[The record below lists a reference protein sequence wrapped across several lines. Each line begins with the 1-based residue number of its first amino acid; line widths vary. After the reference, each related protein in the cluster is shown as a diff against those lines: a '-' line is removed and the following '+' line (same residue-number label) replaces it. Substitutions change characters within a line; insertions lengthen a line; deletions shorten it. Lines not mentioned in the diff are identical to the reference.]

1 MPAKKET
8 KETKAKKPPAK
19 KKSAT
24 EEKALK
30 EYKDSVK
37 KELEEKSRVTME
49 PVLPEPKAI
58 LLLPDADHLMK
69 LATTFAKSALFPG
82 VTTEFEAAAII
93 EYGRELNMMPITA
106 LQTIFPIPSKRGT
119 RLCIKSEALLAM
131 AQRRGVKVEILRRDA
146 KGCKM
151 KFSRKG
157 QPDHIEEF
165 TEEDA
170 KRADLLGKD
179 NWMKYPKAMY
189 SWRCVSGG
197 LKIFDPSVSL
207 GLPTM
212 EEIEDLE
219 ESPLVKEADIK
230 VVSTEPL
237 EPEKPTVAFTKSK
250 DQPVETKEEKDEVI
264 DAEVVDEKKEETEA
278 PQEPAETTHETE
290 ERQTVEKQKEMVV
303 QDLKEYLE
311 GAGVDTQLFKLFLGE
326 ELQPKKA
333 DREFVGLKF
342 GNWSFT
348 EGKLEDIQL
357 LLLNIAWAVD
367 EFHESKTF
375 KMEAQK
381 KSPDEHKTEEKKEP
395 F

>member
-1 MPAKKET
+1 MPAKEEK
-8 KETKAKKPPAK
+8 KETKAKKTPAK
-19 KKSAT
+19 KKAT
-24 EEKALK
+24 RE
-30 EYKDSVK
+30 
-37 KELEEKSRVTME
+37 KELKKYEKEAKRQIEEESKVEMQ

-69 LATTFAKSALFPG
+69 LASTFAKSALFPG

-93 EYGRELNMMPITA
+93 EYGRELNMMPITS

-189 SWRCVSGG
+189 PWRCVSGG

-219 ESPLVKEADIK
+219 DSPLVKEADAK
-230 VVSTEPL
+230 VISTEPL

-250 DQPVETKEEKDEVI
+250 EQPVETKEEEDEVI
-264 DAEVVDEKKEETEA
+264 EAEVVDEKEEEKTEVA
-278 PQEPAETTHETE
+278 QEPAEPAKETA
-290 ERQTVEKQKEMVV
+290 EKQKEMVV
-303 QDLKEYLE
+303 EDLKEYLE
-311 GAGVDTQLFKLFLGE
+311 GAGVDAKLFKLFLGE
-326 ELQPKKA
+326 ELQPKKP
-333 DREFVGLKF
+333 DREFVGLKYDH
-342 GNWSFT
+342 WSFT
-348 EGKLEDIQL
+348 EGKLEDLQL

-381 KSPDEHKTEEKKEP
+381 KEPEEEVEKKDP
-395 F
+395 L